1 MIQCHND
8 PTLDE
13 LLGDPMTRAIMSA
26 DRVDPLKLEA
36 MLRSLG
42 RQIGD
47 RPCEFWKAS

>member
-47 RPCEFWKAS
+47 RSCESWKAP